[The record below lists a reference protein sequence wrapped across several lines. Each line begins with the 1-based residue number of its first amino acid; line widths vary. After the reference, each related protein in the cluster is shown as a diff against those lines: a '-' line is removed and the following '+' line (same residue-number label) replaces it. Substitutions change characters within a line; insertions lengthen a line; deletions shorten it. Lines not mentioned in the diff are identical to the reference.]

1 MASVLGLLVVVRV
14 EVEVVEN
21 DSVGR
26 RQVDAEATGF
36 RRQDEDENAFIVV
49 VLVDQDLSERIYVKT
64 RDCVLRV
71 LSKKFM

>member
-1 MASVLGLLVVVRV
+1 VASVLGLLVVVRV

-26 RQVDAEATGF
+26 RQVDAEAAGF
-36 RRQDEDENAFIVV
+36 RRQDEDENAFVVV
-49 VLVDQDLSERIYVKT
+49 VLVDQDLSERSYVKT

-71 LSKKFM
+71 